1 MVQLFYT
8 AREAAASALLLLPIF
23 LILRF
28 FRFHS
33 SKTTLL
39 YFFFAVYLSGVYA
52 VVGLPNVSYIRFDL
66 NLNLIPFVG
75 MLTDL
80 RSTALNIVLFIPLGF
95 FLFLLWKPFHRA
107 ANMLLAGFM
116 FSLAIELLQIFTLR
130 ATDINDLI
138 TNTAGAM
145 AGYGFCRILA
155 KVHPSFP
162 GRNRISDL
170 ILITGISMSVM
181 FFFQPLIW
189 KLI

>member
-138 TNTAGAM
+138 TKL
-145 AGYGFCRILA
+145 F
-155 KVHPSFP
+155 H
-162 GRNRISDL
+162 
-170 ILITGISMSVM
+170 LIT
-181 FFFQPLIW
+181 
-189 KLI
+189 

>member
-8 AREAAASALLLLPIF
+8 AREAAAAALLLLPIF

-28 FRFHS
+28 FRFRS

-39 YFFFAVYLSGVYA
+39 YFFYAVYLSGVYA

-66 NLNLIPFVG
+66 NLNLIPFVD

-80 RSTALNIVLFIPLGF
+80 RGTALNVVLFIPLGF
-95 FLFLLWKPFHRA
+95 FLFLLWKPFRRA
-107 ANMLLAGFM
+107 SNVLLAAFI
-116 FSLAIELLQIFTLR
+116 FSLTIELLQIITLR
-130 ATDINDLI
+130 ATDVNDLI
-138 TNTAGAM
+138 TNVAGAM
-145 AGYGFCRILA
+145 AGYGLGRILT

-170 ILITGISMSVM
+170 ILITGISMTVM

-189 KLI
+189 KMI

>member
-8 AREAAASALLLLPIF
+8 AREAAAAALLLLPIF

-28 FRFHS
+28 SRFRS

-39 YFFFAVYLSGVYA
+39 YFFYAVYLSGVYA

-75 MLTDL
+75 MLSDL
-80 RSTALNIVLFIPLGF
+80 RSTALNVVLFIPLGF
-95 FLFLLWKPFHRA
+95 FLFLLWKPFRRA
-107 ANMLLAGFM
+107 SNVLLAGFM
-116 FSLAIELLQIFTLR
+116 FSLTIELLQIFTLR
-130 ATDINDLI
+130 ATDVNDLI
-138 TNTAGAM
+138 TNVAGAM
-145 AGYGFCRILA
+145 AGYGLGRILT

-170 ILITGISMSVM
+170 ILITGISMTVM

-189 KLI
+189 KMI